1 MRVEQLDYELP
12 EELIAQEPLPQR
24 DAARLLCL
32 DRQGTIEHRRIREL
46 PELLPPSLVVLNDTR
61 VIPARLLGRKPS
73 GGRVELLLLERERRQ
88 AEGEVWKA
96 WGRSSK
102 PLRRGQEV
110 TWAEG
115 ALQATVLAREADG
128 TLRVWLRAEGT
139 VEDAIARFGRMPLPP
154 YIRRDAHARDAER
167 YQTVFARTPG
177 AVAAPTAGLHF
188 TPELLQAMQARGHR
202 VTYVTLHVGPG
213 TFAPLRTESLQEHP
227 MHSERYQISEAA
239 RAALAEAKEE
249 GRPVLAVGTTVAR
262 TLEAS
267 AAADGTVQAGA
278 GATSLFIYPPYR
290 FRVVDALL
298 TNFHLPRS
306 TLLAM
311 VMAFGGEDAVR
322 RAYRAAVTERY
333 RFFSY
338 GDAMLLKGA
347 S

>member
-32 DRQGTIEHRRIREL
+32 DRQGAVEHRRIREL

-73 GGRVELLLLERERRQ
+73 GGRVELLLLEREAQ
-88 AEGEVWKA
+88 HGDGEIWKA
-96 WGRSSK
+96 WGRASK
-102 PLRRGQEV
+102 PLRPGQGV
-110 TWAEG
+110 TWEQG
-115 ALQATVLAREADG
+115 ALQARVLERAADG
-128 TLRVWLRAEGT
+128 SLRVWLQAEGT
-139 VEDAIARFGRMPLPP
+139 VWEAIARLGRMPLPP
-154 YIRRDAHARDAER
+154 YIRREAHARDAER

-188 TPELLQAMQARGHR
+188 TPELLDAMQSRGHR
-202 VTYVTLHVGPG
+202 IAYVTLHVGPG
-213 TFAPLRTESLQEHP
+213 TFAPLRAETLTEHP
-227 MHSERYQISEAA
+227 MHSERYEISEATRGA
-239 RAALAEAKEE
+239 VAEAKAE
-249 GRPVLAVGTTVAR
+249 GRPVLAVGTTVTR
-262 TLEAS
+262 TLEA
-267 AAADGTVQAGA
+267 AATSEGGVQAGA

-290 FRVVDALL
+290 FKVVDALL

-306 TLLAM
+306 TLLAL

-322 RAYRAAVTERY
+322 RAYRAAVAERY

-347 S
+347 A